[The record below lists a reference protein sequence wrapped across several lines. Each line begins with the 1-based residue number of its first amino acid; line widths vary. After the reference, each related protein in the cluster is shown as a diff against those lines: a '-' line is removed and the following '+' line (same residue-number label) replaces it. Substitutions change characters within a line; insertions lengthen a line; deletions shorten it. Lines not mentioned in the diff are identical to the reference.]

1 MATSSGTVKL
11 KIGDAEVA
19 RLDMPSGCAEVLV
32 GRSRLCALK
41 APADEHSVSGK
52 HARLFWRGGA
62 LYIEDV
68 GSRNGVVYRGKPIKK
83 ACKVSSGDLFTL
95 GNCTLVFSAWRGGK
109 SKAKSAAAYHR
120 LEWLNGSNAGKTVD
134 INPKA
139 GGTGAFSIGLDPG
152 NDLCLADMLV
162 SRRHASLEVK
172 AGGECW
178 IRDLGSR
185 NGTYVNGEPLHGK
198 ERLLRDGDKISIAYF
213 EFRFLDKSISHTR
226 FHLWVKMMAV
236 VGAVAA
242 MSAVYVLWATAR
254 ATVEDYLGLAR
265 KYAAAESFPEAR
277 AALRAAVMAR
287 DAEKFRLQID
297 TLDVQLERWEKTC
310 ADWSAAKSALA
321 GSRWSAARRLVDQLN
336 TGVMDAWSWNGVT
349 AARAKGE
356 AELAGRGLRVY
367 YDAVESL
374 SDMAD
379 GQPERQA
386 ERISGRLEPLKEFV
400 AAEKDAFAEFGYLAP
415 LTNRLASLRQEM
427 ERVAIGFEKVDGC
440 INRLDA
446 VNPDFKGL
454 ARELEA
460 IQGDETANATV
471 RAYARKYAV
480 PCRELAVA
488 KSFIESEYNGLTEMT
503 FEDVRNKKDLLRLPD
518 KMLCARH
525 PKLSDHR
532 DKLLRH
538 HGEAQR
544 YAAALGSMVS
554 ILSETVFAD
563 GAACGVALKSALSQE
578 AWNRA
583 FAFDCLGKVPPSA
596 RRKEPAGD
604 YDEMVG
610 VEYAYESLRALPE
623 AYNGRCLS
631 LVGFVP
637 KIKLARQALEQVEA
651 FVAYMDEQRQ
661 WLRKGKLLNYL
672 EKCRKILALRDAIVK
687 SMGEQ
692 AGSERVRVLAA
703 FCANYLSAT
712 PTFAERQKVA
722 DMFKALQAKVSKLN
736 EEYEAESDPVRQ
748 IAIRDRILAEGFPG
762 DAAVHSKWVQKFDG
776 GDR

>member
-1 MATSSGTVKL
+1 MATVLGTVKL
-11 KIGDAEVA
+11 KIGDVEVA

-32 GRSRLCALK
+32 GRSRSCALK
-41 APADEHSVSGK
+41 APASEHSVSGK

-62 LYIEDV
+62 LYIEDA
-68 GSRNGVVYRGKPIKK
+68 GSRNGVVFRGKPVKK
-83 ACKVSSGDLFTL
+83 ACKVSDGDLFAL
-95 GNCTLVFSAWRGGK
+95 GNCTLLFSVGRDGKEK
-109 SKAKSAAAYHR
+109 SKPAAAYHR
-120 LEWLNGSNAGKTVD
+120 LEWLNGSNAGKAMD
-134 INPKA
+134 IKPKEDGA
-139 GGTGAFSIGLDPG
+139 GAFSIGLDPG
-152 NDLCLADMLV
+152 SDLCLADMLV
-162 SRRHASLEVK
+162 SRRHAVLEIK

-185 NGTYVNGEPLHGK
+185 NGTYVNGEPLHDK
-198 ERLLRDGDKISIAYF
+198 ERLLKDGDKISIAYF
-213 EFRFLDKSISHTR
+213 EFRFLDKSVSHTR

-254 ATVEDYLGLAR
+254 STVEDYLGLAR
-265 KYAAAESFPEAR
+265 KYASAECFLEAR

-297 TLDVQLERWEKTC
+297 TLEVQLERWEKTC

-321 GSRWSAARRLVDQLN
+321 NSQWGSARRFVDQLN

-379 GQPERQA
+379 GQPEHQA
-386 ERISGRLEPLKEFV
+386 VRILGKLESLKEFV
-400 AAEKDAFAEFGYLAP
+400 AAETDAFAEFAYLAP
-415 LTNRLASLRQEM
+415 LTNRLSSLRCEM
-427 ERVAIGFEKVDGC
+427 ESVAAGFEKVDGC

-446 VNPDFKGL
+446 VNPDFQGL
-454 ARELEA
+454 ARELES
-460 IQGDETANATV
+460 IQGDEAANATV

-480 PCRELAVA
+480 PCRELAEA

-503 FEDVRNKKDLLRLPD
+503 FEDVRNKKELLHLPD

-544 YAAALGSMVS
+544 YAAALGSMIS
-554 ILSETVFAD
+554 MLSEVVFAERAAG
-563 GAACGVALKSALSQE
+563 GAALKSVLSEE
-578 AWNRA
+578 AWHRA
-583 FAFDCLGKVPPSA
+583 FLFDCMGKAPPSA

-661 WLRKGKLLNYL
+661 WLRKGKLLKYL
-672 EKCRKILALRDAIVK
+672 EQCRKILARREAVVQ
-687 SMGEQ
+687 SMREKTG
-692 AGSERVRVLAA
+692 AERVRVLAA
-703 FCANYLSAT
+703 FCANYLSAS

-722 DMFKALQAKVSKLN
+722 DMFKALQGRIAELN
-736 EEYEAESDPVRQ
+736 EAYAVESDPVRQ

-762 DAAVHSKWVQKFDG
+762 DAAIHSKWVQKFDG